1 MFLTLGGI
9 IIILDILVSMFAV
22 LLGKYDIATYYIV
35 LGILYVLIFDS
46 REVHYISKSDNENE
60 DDDYEKEDNDND

>member
-22 LLGKYDIATYYIV
+22 LLGKYDMATYYIV
-35 LGILYVLIFDS
+35 LGILYVLIFDN
-46 REVHYISKSDNENE
+46 REVHYISKPDNE
-60 DDDYEKEDNDND
+60 DDEDKEDNADD

>member
-22 LLGKYDIATYYIV
+22 LLGKYDMATYYIV
-35 LGILYVLIFDS
+35 LGILYVLIFDN
-46 REVHYISKSDNENE
+46 REVHYISKP
-60 DDDYEKEDNDND
+60 DDDDDDDEDKEDNADD